1 MLRVL
6 SHIAPS
12 QRHKISLSLFWPDE
26 NARTLTVSLFKPAT
40 RLRQPR
46 RVRPLDLCAIRPQ
59 GSLQKRLAITTLGW
73 YLLGLALE
81 AAEKGEA
88 LGVGLE
94 ESSDRGSE
102 SHPVRSWGIYKLYRV
117 FTYGSGCD
125 KGRIE
130 YMQNMSRKLLPQ
142 PRSSADSLLLVS
154 WERGFGRLS
163 LDAWV
168 WNSPHVARKMLRTN
182 RSRRALL
189 LARPRGYCTVP
200 RWMTG
205 ADSCRKALMF

>member
-59 GSLQKRLAITTLGW
+59 GSLQKRLAITTHRW
-73 YLLGLALE
+73 YLLCLALE
-81 AAEKGEA
+81 AVEKGEA

-117 FTYGSGCD
+117 FTYDQSVIRGELNIC
-125 KGRIE
+125 RICQE
-130 YMQNMSRKLLPQ
+130 NSLQSHHHQLIAC
-142 PRSSADSLLLVS
+142 SSY
-154 WERGFGRLS
+154 
-163 LDAWV
+163 
-168 WNSPHVARKMLRTN
+168 
-182 RSRRALL
+182 
-189 LARPRGYCTVP
+189 LARGVLE
-200 RWMTG
+200 G
-205 ADSCRKALMF
+205 CR